1 MGIEDLRLAART
13 EMCARID
20 TIAGAAARLSADRLA
35 EELDGIRRTAH
46 RHGMMPVLRV
56 VHALD
61 LALARGEHGPMV
73 LSWLSTL
80 RDACDCERTDAAAS
94 EAFAAAI
101 SVRLG

>member
-1 MGIEDLRLAART
+1 MGIEDPRLAART

-20 TIAGAAARLSADRLA
+20 TIARVMAHLSPGRLA
-35 EELDGIRRTAH
+35 EELDGIRRTAD
-46 RHGMMPVLRV
+46 RHGMAPVLTV

-73 LSWLSTL
+73 LSWLDTL
-80 RDACDCERTDAAAS
+80 RDACDCDRIDAAAS